1 MSEYPQKP
9 EVAVGALILKNQKVL
24 LVKRNQPPSEDLW
37 ALPGGKVH
45 LGETLQQA
53 AKREILEEAGI
64 TIIPG
69 RPIYSF
75 DTIQTDQQGNVRFHY
90 VIIDLFAEFKEGELK
105 AGDDASEAGWFSL
118 EDLEEIEVNKTT
130 KELVLKYLQTDKNSE

>member
-24 LVKRNQPPSEDLW
+24 LVKRNQSPAKGLW
-37 ALPGGKVH
+37 ALPGGKVN

-53 AKREILEEAGI
+53 AAREIFEETGV

-69 RPIYSF
+69 QPIYTF
-75 DTIQTDQQGNVRFHY
+75 ENIQRDENGDVQFHY
-90 VIIDLFAEFKEGELK
+90 VIVDLMAEFKEGELK
-105 AGDDASEAGWFSL
+105 AGDDAADVGWFSID
-118 EDLEEIEVNKTT
+118 EMEEILVNKTT
-130 KELVLKYLQTDKNSE
+130 KELVLKYL

>member
-9 EVAVGALILKNQKVL
+9 EVAVGAVVLKDRKVL
-24 LVKRNQPPSEDLW
+24 LVKRSQPPSENLW

-53 AKREILEEAGI
+53 VEREIFEETGI

-69 RPIYSF
+69 GPVYSF
-75 DTIQTDQQGNVRFHY
+75 DTIQLDDQGDVRFHY
-90 VIIDLFAEFKEGELK
+90 VIIDLLAEFKEGELK
-105 AGDDASEAGWFSL
+105 AGDDASEVGWFSL
-118 EDLEEIEVNKTT
+118 KDLEEIQVNETT
-130 KELVLKYLQTDKNSE
+130 KELVLKYLQTDKNSG